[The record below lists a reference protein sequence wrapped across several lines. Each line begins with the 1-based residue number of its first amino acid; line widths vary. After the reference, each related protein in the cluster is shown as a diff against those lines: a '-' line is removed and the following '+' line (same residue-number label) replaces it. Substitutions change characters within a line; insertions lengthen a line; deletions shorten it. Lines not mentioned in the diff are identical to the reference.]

1 MGVAVAVMVGV
12 MVAVG
17 VGKRA
22 GVHAGYVHA
31 RRIIR
36 IMVVVLFM
44 VCYVSI

>member
-17 VGKRA
+17 ENKRD
-22 GVHAGYVHA
+22 GVHAGHVYA
-31 RRIIR
+31 RRIIK

-44 VCYVSI
+44 VCYVSV